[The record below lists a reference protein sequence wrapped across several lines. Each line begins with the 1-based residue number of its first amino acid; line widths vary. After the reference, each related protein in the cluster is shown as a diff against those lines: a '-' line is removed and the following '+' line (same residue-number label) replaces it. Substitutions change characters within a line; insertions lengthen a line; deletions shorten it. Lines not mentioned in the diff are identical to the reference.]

1 MLTCTLHIQPCRRMR
16 TAHES
21 CNASDTI
28 VAEAVGKVVREG
40 RLESGLPGWL
50 GGGDGGEGWPDRVD
64 GLFWLAGWG
73 RGQGR
78 EMGHVWWRD
87 WWLERGV
94 SSEKKMF
101 WSEHSYVEFT

>member
-50 GGGDGGEGWPDRVD
+50 GW
-64 GLFWLAGWG
+64 
-73 RGQGR
+73 GQGGKAGLIGW
-78 EMGHVWWRD
+78 MACSGWQG
-87 WWLERGV
+87 GV
-94 SSEKKMF
+94 EGRAGRWAMSGGG
-101 WSEHSYVEFT
+101 TGG